1 MLQQLDSESEDDDS
15 DYRSDVSEP
24 GDADPDDAQSID
36 LAHTDDESESDWSEH
51 SSDAEFIDDSEVVRP
66 G

>member
-1 MLQQLDSESEDDDS
+1 MMQQLDSESDDDDS

-36 LAHTDDESESDWSEH
+36 LTHTDNESESDWSEH
-51 SSDAEFIDDSEVVRP
+51 TSDDEFIDDTDLGRA